1 MANPTK
7 GGSAELIPHHQLM
20 IDNEANGTPL
30 THTMG
35 GGAPA
40 PGTAVT
46 PDSGPMQASRP
57 GPVRSSSDSTRP
69 RPPGPEGPRFR
80 GAPPPKKDPEEED
93 PARRFMNLLRR
104 PWIIVLVV
112 LLVVN
117 WLVTPYVVPEPQ
129 TNRIEVPYSMFLD
142 EVTKGNVREV
152 TTQGEMIQ
160 GDFKAV
166 VTYPQGTGAKTSD
179 TFQTRVPG
187 FVGEKLGEFL
197 YSHNVLISAKSLQTG
212 RSMWIQVLLSFGPAL
227 LFFGLLMWM
236 SARAQQA
243 QRGIFGIG
251 RSRARRYDET
261 NQTAAR
267 ITFADVAGI
276 DEAKAE
282 LEEIVDFLKNPEK
295 YQRLGGSIPKGV
307 LLVGPPGTGKTLL
320 AKAVAGEAGV
330 PFFSLSGS
338 EFVEMIVGVGAARVR
353 DLFANAKKDAPAI
366 IFIDELDA
374 IGRRRGGIGFG
385 GANQE
390 QEQTLNQILTDMDG
404 FDARQAVIVLA
415 STNRPDVLDPAL
427 LRPGRFDRRVVVQR
441 PDRVGREKILVV
453 HTRGVPL
460 SADVD
465 LVELAAAT
473 PGLVGAELRNLV
485 NEAALLAARKGRDSV
500 TKTDFFEAMEK
511 ITLGAER
518 KLVMTIEDR
527 RRVAYHEAGHALIGL
542 LLPEADPVHK
552 VTIVPRGQAL
562 GVTYQVP
569 LDDRHN
575 YGETYLRGRITGA
588 LGGRAAEELILGA
601 PSTGAENDL
610 QQATNIARQMVT
622 RWGMSSR
629 VGLIAVS
636 RSDGGFLGGDTMP
649 EMGREISNEL
659 ASLVDTEV
667 RRIITECFTLA
678 QETLLRERPR
688 LVALAETLLRQESLD
703 EREMLDVTGLTGIA
717 ASKLNALTSSSRML
731 LALPD
736 EKPVEV
742 GAPEA
747 NGEVQGNGNDTT
759 HGADG
764 NGSVHGSGNGTPA
777 SVGTATQSGN

>member
-1 MANPTK
+1 MTINDVQALDGAVSLQTR
-7 GGSAELIPHHQLM
+7 
-20 IDNEANGTPL
+20 DN
-30 THTMG
+30 
-35 GGAPA
+35 
-40 PGTAVT
+40 AVF
-46 PDSGPMQASRP
+46 QASRSAP
-57 GPVRSSSDSTRP
+57 NRPSEARP
-69 RPPGPEGPRFR
+69 RPPGPEAPRYR
-80 GAPPPKKDPEEED
+80 GAPPPKNNPDGDEDD
-93 PARRFMNLLRR
+93 PARRFINLLKR

-117 WLVTPYVVPEPQ
+117 WLITPYVIPDSAA
-129 TNRIEVPYSMFLD
+129 NRVEIQYTAFKEQVLA
-142 EVTKGNVREV
+142 GNVREITV
-152 TTQGEMIQ
+152 QGDIIQ
-160 GDFKAV
+160 GDFRSPTTLPSVA
-166 VTYPQGTGAKTSD
+166 TGRAIE
-179 TFQTRVPG
+179 TFQTRIPQ
-187 FVGEKLGEFL
+187 FVTDSLDKFL
-197 YSHNVLISAKSLQTG
+197 DDNKVAVTAKSLQTG
-212 RSMWIQVLLSFGPAL
+212 RSMWLQILLSFGPAL

-251 RSRARRYDET
+251 RSRARRYDEV
-261 NQTAAR
+261 NQLATR

-282 LEEIVDFLKNPEK
+282 LEEIVDFLKNPER

-320 AKAVAGEAGV
+320 AKAVAGEASV

-353 DLFANAKKDAPAI
+353 DLFSNAKKDAPAI

-390 QEQTLNQILTDMDG
+390 QEQTLNQILTEMDG

-427 LRPGRFDRRVVVQR
+427 LRPGRFDRRVAVQR
-441 PDRVGREKILVV
+441 PDRLGREKILDV

-460 SADVD
+460 APDMD
-465 LVELAAAT
+465 LAELAAAT

-485 NEAALLAARKGRDSV
+485 NEAALLAARKNRDNV
-500 TKTDFFEAMEK
+500 AKTDFFEAMEK

-518 KLVMTIEDR
+518 KLVMSAEDR

-575 YGETYLRGRITGA
+575 YGEAYLRGRMTGA
-588 LGGRAAEELILGA
+588 LGGRAAEELIFGA

-610 QQATNIARQMVT
+610 QQATQIARQMVT
-622 RWGMSSR
+622 RWGMSPK
-629 VGLIAVS
+629 VGMVSIA
-636 RSDGGFLGGDTMP
+636 RSDGGFLGGDIMP
-649 EMGREISNEL
+649 EMGREISEET
-659 ASLVDTEV
+659 ASLVDEEV
-667 RRIITECFTLA
+667 RRIVTECFA
-678 QETLLRERPR
+678 RAADTLLREKSR
-688 LVALAETLLRQESLD
+688 LIALAETLLRRESLD

-717 ASKLNALTSSSRML
+717 ASKLSPLSQKIINV
-731 LALPD
+731 LPD
-736 EKPVEV
+736 ASDTIVGLPTGLVTENETAPV
-742 GAPEA
+742 PMKT
-747 NGEVQGNGNDTT
+747 D
-759 HGADG
+759 
-764 NGSVHGSGNGTPA
+764 PA
-777 SVGTATQSGN
+777 

>member
-1 MANPTK
+1 
-7 GGSAELIPHHQLM
+7 
-20 IDNEANGTPL
+20 
-30 THTMG
+30 
-35 GGAPA
+35 
-40 PGTAVT
+40 
-46 PDSGPMQASRP
+46 
-57 GPVRSSSDSTRP
+57 
-69 RPPGPEGPRFR
+69 
-80 GAPPPKKDPEEED
+80 
-93 PARRFMNLLRR
+93 MNLLRR

-117 WLVTPYVVPEPQ
+117 WLVTPYVVPDSAA
-129 TNRIEVPYSMFLD
+129 NRSEVSYSAFKEQVLA
-142 EVTKGNVREV
+142 GNVREITV
-152 TTQGEMIQ
+152 QGDIIQ
-160 GDFKAV
+160 GDFKSPTTV
-166 VTYPQGTGAKTSD
+166 PQVANGRAIE
-179 TFQTRVPG
+179 TFQTRIPG
-187 FVGEKLGEFL
+187 YVTDSLDKFL
-197 YSHNVLISAKSLQTG
+197 DENKVAVTAKSLQTG
-212 RSMWIQVLLSFGPAL
+212 RSMWIQILLSFGPAL

-261 NQTAAR
+261 NQLAAR

-276 DEAKAE
+276 DEAKGE
-282 LEEIVDFLKNPEK
+282 LEEIVDFLKNPER

-353 DLFANAKKDAPAI
+353 DLFSNAKKDAPAI

-390 QEQTLNQILTDMDG
+390 QEQTLNQILTEMDG

-427 LRPGRFDRRVVVQR
+427 LRPGRFDRRVAVQR
-441 PDRVGREKILVV
+441 PDRVGREKILDV

-460 SADVD
+460 APDMD
-465 LVELAAAT
+465 LAELAAAT

-485 NEAALLAARKGRDSV
+485 NEAALLAARKNRDNV

-518 KLVMTIEDR
+518 KLVMSAEDR

-575 YGETYLRGRITGA
+575 YGEAYLRGRMTGA
-588 LGGRAAEELILGA
+588 LGGRAAEELIFGA

-610 QQATNIARQMVT
+610 QQATQIARQMVT
-622 RWGMSSR
+622 RWGMSPK
-629 VGLIAVS
+629 VGMVSIA
-636 RSDGGFLGGDTMP
+636 RSDGGFLGGDMMP
-649 EMGREISNEL
+649 EMGREISNDT
-659 ASLVDTEV
+659 AALVDEEV
-667 RRIITECFTLA
+667 RRIVTECFARAADTLM
-678 QETLLRERPR
+678 REKPR
-688 LVALAETLLRQESLD
+688 LIALAETLLRRESLD
-703 EREMLDVTGLTGIA
+703 EREMLDVTGLTGVA
-717 ASKLNALTSSSRML
+717 ASKLTSLSYKVIN
-731 LALPD
+731 ALPD
-736 EKPVEV
+736 ASDAVVDAPVAASTEV
-742 GAPEA
+742 A
-747 NGEVQGNGNDTT
+747 VSQ
-759 HGADG
+759 
-764 NGSVHGSGNGTPA
+764 TPA
-777 SVGTATQSGN
+777 EDRPA

>member
-1 MANPTK
+1 MTINDVQALDGAVSLQTR
-7 GGSAELIPHHQLM
+7 
-20 IDNEANGTPL
+20 DN
-30 THTMG
+30 
-35 GGAPA
+35 
-40 PGTAVT
+40 AVF
-46 PDSGPMQASRP
+46 QASRSAP
-57 GPVRSSSDSTRP
+57 NRPSEARP
-69 RPPGPEGPRFR
+69 RPPGPEAPRYR
-80 GAPPPKKDPEEED
+80 GAPPPKNNPDGDEDD
-93 PARRFMNLLRR
+93 PARRFINLLKR

-117 WLVTPYVVPEPQ
+117 WLITPYVIPDSAA
-129 TNRIEVPYSMFLD
+129 NRVEIQYTAFKEQVLA
-142 EVTKGNVREV
+142 GNVREITV
-152 TTQGEMIQ
+152 QGDIIQ
-160 GDFKAV
+160 GDFRSPTTLPSVA
-166 VTYPQGTGAKTSD
+166 TGRAIE
-179 TFQTRVPG
+179 TFQTRIPQ
-187 FVGEKLGEFL
+187 FVTDSLDKFL
-197 YSHNVLISAKSLQTG
+197 DDNKVAVTAKSLQTG
-212 RSMWIQVLLSFGPAL
+212 RSMWLQILLSFGPAL

-251 RSRARRYDET
+251 RSRARRYDEV
-261 NQTAAR
+261 NQLATR

-282 LEEIVDFLKNPEK
+282 LEEIVDFLKNPER

-353 DLFANAKKDAPAI
+353 DLFSNAKKDAPAI

-390 QEQTLNQILTDMDG
+390 QEQTLNQILTEMDG

-427 LRPGRFDRRVVVQR
+427 LRPGRFDRRVAVQR
-441 PDRVGREKILVV
+441 PDRLGREKILEV

-460 SADVD
+460 APDMD
-465 LVELAAAT
+465 LAELAAAT

-485 NEAALLAARKGRDSV
+485 NEAALLAARKNRDNV
-500 TKTDFFEAMEK
+500 AKTDFFEAMEK

-518 KLVMTIEDR
+518 KLVMSAEDR

-575 YGETYLRGRITGA
+575 YGEAYLRGRMTGA
-588 LGGRAAEELILGA
+588 LGGRAAEELIFGA

-610 QQATNIARQMVT
+610 QQATQIARQMVT
-622 RWGMSSR
+622 RWGMSPK
-629 VGLIAVS
+629 VGMVSIA
-636 RSDGGFLGGDTMP
+636 RSDGGFLGGDIMP
-649 EMGREISNEL
+649 EMGREISEET
-659 ASLVDTEV
+659 ASLVDEEV
-667 RRIITECFTLA
+667 RRIVTECFA
-678 QETLLRERPR
+678 RAADTLLREKSR
-688 LVALAETLLRQESLD
+688 LIALAETLLRRESLD

-717 ASKLNALTSSSRML
+717 ASKLSPLSQKIINV
-731 LALPD
+731 LPD
-736 EKPVEV
+736 ASDTIVGLPTGLVTENETAPV
-742 GAPEA
+742 PMKT
-747 NGEVQGNGNDTT
+747 D
-759 HGADG
+759 
-764 NGSVHGSGNGTPA
+764 PA
-777 SVGTATQSGN
+777 

>member
-1 MANPTK
+1 MT
-7 GGSAELIPHHQLM
+7 
-20 IDNEANGTPL
+20 IDDVRAPDGTPP
-30 THTMG
+30 TQ
-35 GGAPA
+35 A
-40 PGTAVT
+40 
-46 PDSGPMQASRP
+46 PDSTVLQASRP
-57 GPVRSSSDSTRP
+57 APPRTPETRP
-69 RPPGPEGPRFR
+69 RPPGPEAPRYR
-80 GAPPPKKDPEEED
+80 GAPPPKSNPDNEEDD

-117 WLVTPYVVPEPQ
+117 WLVTPYVVPDSAA
-129 TNRIEVPYSMFLD
+129 NRSEVAYSAFKEQVLA
-142 EVTKGNVREV
+142 GNVREITV
-152 TTQGEMIQ
+152 QGDIIQ
-160 GDFKAV
+160 GDFKSPTTV
-166 VTYPQGTGAKTSD
+166 PQVANGRAIE
-179 TFQTRVPG
+179 TFQTRIPG
-187 FVGEKLGEFL
+187 YVTDSLDKFL
-197 YSHNVLISAKSLQTG
+197 DENKVAVTAKSLQTG
-212 RSMWIQVLLSFGPAL
+212 RSMWIQILLSFGPAL

-261 NQTAAR
+261 NQLAAR

-276 DEAKAE
+276 DEAKGE
-282 LEEIVDFLKNPEK
+282 LEEIVDFLKNPER

-353 DLFANAKKDAPAI
+353 DLFSNAKKDAPAI

-390 QEQTLNQILTDMDG
+390 QEQTLNQILTEMDG

-427 LRPGRFDRRVVVQR
+427 LRPGRFDRRVAVQR
-441 PDRVGREKILVV
+441 PDRVGREKILDV

-460 SADVD
+460 APDMD
-465 LVELAAAT
+465 LAELAAAT

-485 NEAALLAARKGRDSV
+485 NEAALLAARKNRDNV

-518 KLVMTIEDR
+518 KLVMSAEDR

-575 YGETYLRGRITGA
+575 YGEAYLRGRMTGA
-588 LGGRAAEELILGA
+588 LGGRAAEELIFGA

-610 QQATNIARQMVT
+610 QQATQIARQMVT
-622 RWGMSSR
+622 RWGMSPK
-629 VGLIAVS
+629 VGMVSIA
-636 RSDGGFLGGDTMP
+636 RSDGGFLGGDMMP
-649 EMGREISNEL
+649 EMGREISNDT
-659 ASLVDTEV
+659 AALVDEEV
-667 RRIITECFTLA
+667 RRIVTECFARAADTLV
-678 QETLLRERPR
+678 REKPR
-688 LVALAETLLRQESLD
+688 LIALAETLLRRESLD
-703 EREMLDVTGLTGIA
+703 EREMLDVTGLTGVA
-717 ASKLNALTSSSRML
+717 ASKLTSLSYKVIN
-731 LALPD
+731 ALPD
-736 EKPVEV
+736 ASDAVVDAPVAASTEV
-742 GAPEA
+742 A
-747 NGEVQGNGNDTT
+747 VSQ
-759 HGADG
+759 
-764 NGSVHGSGNGTPA
+764 TPA
-777 SVGTATQSGN
+777 EDRPA

>member
-1 MANPTK
+1 MTINDTRVPT
-7 GGSAELIPHHQLM
+7 
-20 IDNEANGTPL
+20 
-30 THTMG
+30 
-35 GGAPA
+35 GAPS
-40 PGTAVT
+40 PAVPT
-46 PDSGPMQASRP
+46 MVGKAVLQAARP
-57 GPVRSSSDSTRP
+57 GPPRDGDANRP
-69 RPPGPEGPRFR
+69 RPPGPEAPRHR
-80 GAPPPKKDPEEED
+80 GAPPPKGDREDED

-104 PWIIVLVV
+104 PWILVLVA

-117 WLVTPYVVPEPQ
+117 WLITPYVVPDPS
-129 TNRIEVPYSMFLD
+129 TNRSEVPYSTFK
-142 EVTKGNVREV
+142 EQVVTGNVREITV
-152 TTQGEMIQ
+152 QGDVIQ
-160 GDFKAV
+160 GDLRSPVSIPQVANGRAIESFQARIPSYVGDSLEKFLDEHK
-166 VTYPQGTGAKTSD
+166 VTVT
-179 TFQTRVPG
+179 
-187 FVGEKLGEFL
+187 
-197 YSHNVLISAKSLQTG
+197 AKSLQTT

-261 NQTAAR
+261 SQLAAR
-267 ITFADVAGI
+267 ITFADVEGI

-353 DLFANAKKDAPAI
+353 DLFSGAKKDAPAI

-374 IGRRRGGIGFG
+374 IGRRRGGLGFG

-390 QEQTLNQILTDMDG
+390 QEQTLNQILTEMDG
-404 FDARQAVIVLA
+404 FDTRQAVIVLA

-427 LRPGRFDRRVVVQR
+427 MRPGRFDRRVAVQR
-441 PDRVGREKILVV
+441 PDRIGREKILIV

-460 SADVD
+460 APDVD
-465 LVELAAAT
+465 LAELGAAT

-500 TKTDFFEAMEK
+500 AKTDFFESMEK

-518 KLVMTIEDR
+518 KLVMSAEDR

-575 YGETYLRGRITGA
+575 YGETYLHGRITGA
-588 LGGRAAEELILGA
+588 LGGRAAEELVFGA

-610 QQATNIARQMVT
+610 QQATHIARQMVT
-622 RWGMSSR
+622 RWGMSPK
-629 VGLIAVS
+629 VGLISVA
-636 RSDGGFLGGDTMP
+636 RSDGGFLGGDLMP
-649 EMGREISNEL
+649 EMGREISEET
-659 ASLVDTEV
+659 AALVDGEV
-667 RRIITECFTLA
+667 RRIITECFARAADTLA
-678 QETLLRERPR
+678 REKPR
-688 LVALAETLLRQESLD
+688 LIALAETLLRRESLD
-703 EREMLDVTGLTGIA
+703 EGEMLDVTGLTGIA
-717 ASKLNALTSSSRML
+717 ASKLKALSRASRVRA
-731 LALPD
+731 ALPD
-736 EKPVEV
+736 A
-742 GAPEA
+742 APPAA
-747 NGEVQGNGNDTT
+747 NVP
-759 HGADG
+759 
-764 NGSVHGSGNGTPA
+764 TPA
-777 SVGTATQSGN
+777 PQTDTPGAVVEAPVAQDHPA